1 MDKST
6 EDAIHES
13 IVRKLKQHC
22 DRNKDAAYLIDLIG
36 DLSTELIKRINA
48 GYQISAKGKLTH
60 YGQGVQEVL
69 LHQKNLINQLKALY
83 TEVK

>member
-13 IVRKLKQHC
+13 IVRKLKQHSE
-22 DRNKDAAYLIDLIG
+22 RNKEAAALADLIG
-36 DLSTELIKRINA
+36 VLSTDIITRLSK
-48 GYQISAKGKLTH
+48 GFPISDHGKLTK
-60 YGQGVQEVL
+60 YGELLMEVVIR
-69 LHQKNLINQLKALY
+69 QKDLINKLKALY